1 MQIIISIIAILL
13 MILIHE
19 WGHFIAGRI
28 CKVPVYE
35 FAIGFGPKIF
45 SKKGKKETIYSIRA
59 IPLGGFCA
67 FDNGDETCVMDSN
80 LNKQP
85 LLHRMFIFIAGPLMN
100 ILTCVFILFIVCF
113 FIGNPTP
120 STIVDSTY
128 EGYEAHG
135 VLQENDEIISVNE
148 TLING
153 DANLLSQ
160 LVTESKGNT
169 ITLGILRNGKTF
181 TTQITPKYNEDTD
194 SYLIGIRK
202 KQINV
207 TMSLGDSL
215 KATVKTSFNYVIG
228 IFDTLGGLF
237 SGKYKVNEMS
247 SIVGIVD
254 VMSEYAASA
263 NITLYLSLC
272 AYISISLGIMN
283 LLPIPGLDGSK
294 ILFGMIEAITRK
306 KVPEK
311 VETYLILISMGL
323 LILLSGYLM
332 ISDIFKI
339 FQ

>member
-1 MQIIISIIAILL
+1 MKIIISIIAILL

-45 SKKGKKETIYSIRA
+45 SKKGKKETIYSVRA

-67 FDNGDETCVMDSN
+67 FDKEDETGVMDSN

-85 LLHRMFIFIAGPLMN
+85 LLHRLFIFIAGPLMN
-100 ILTCVFILFIVCF
+100 ILTCLIILFIVCF
-113 FIGNPTP
+113 FVGNPTP
-120 STIVDSTY
+120 TTIVDSTY
-128 EGYEAHG
+128 EGYEAHEK
-135 VLQENDEIISVNE
+135 LQENDEIISVNGIK
-148 TLING
+148 LNG
-153 DANLLSQ
+153 DSVLLSK
-160 LVTESKGNT
+160 LVNEANGNT
-169 ITLGILRNGKTF
+169 IIFEVLRNGKTF
-181 TTQITPKYNEDTD
+181 TTQITPSFNKETN

-207 TMSLGDSL
+207 TMSFIDSL
-215 KATVKTSFNYVIG
+215 KATGRTSFNYVIG
-228 IFDTLGGLF
+228 IFDALGGLF
-237 SGKYKVNEMS
+237 SGKYKVSEMS

-254 VMSEYAASA
+254 VMSEYASTT
-263 NITLYLSLC
+263 NITMYLSLC
-272 AYISISLGIMN
+272 AYISINLGIMN

-294 ILFGMIEAITRK
+294 ILFGIIEGITRK

-311 VETYLILISMGL
+311 VETYLILTCMGL
-323 LILLSGYLM
+323 LLLLTGYLM
-332 ISDIFKI
+332 IHDIFRI